1 VDIAAQPGQDI
12 GRDIGRGE
20 AVEHE
25 LDAFISKR
33 HEQRLKTE
41 GERPIEEA
49 WRERERESAARRPT
63 GERSSGAAGLSG
75 IGAWSAATW
84 SGLLSAGGGRTPW
97 RQTQQPNGRE
107 RHDGDK

>member
-1 VDIAAQPGQDI
+1 VDIAAQPGRDI

-41 GERPIEEA
+41 GERQIEEA
-49 WRERERESAARRPT
+49 WRERASAARRPT

-75 IGAWSAATW
+75 IGACSAATW
-84 SGLLSAGGGRTPW
+84 SGLLSAGRGRTP
-97 RQTQQPNGRE
+97 
-107 RHDGDK
+107 